1 MFFVVKL
8 EYKKCDREFVFPK
21 NFIILHLQTNVLSV
35 PKKNFSSKK
44 KVLKN

>member
-21 NFIILHLQTNVLSV
+21 NFIISHLQTNVLSV
-35 PKKNFSSKK
+35 PKKKLFLKK
-44 KVLKN
+44 KKKS